1 MDLFGK
7 RLLADVISKESPDEI
22 ECGPLS
28 LMTGA
33 LMKRGAGTQTQGRGT
48 REDGRDGRAAGT
60 SCGPLGPP
68 EAERGRKA
76 FPLDPVVLST
86 P

>member
-1 MDLFGK
+1 M
-7 RLLADVISKESPDEI
+7 LLSP
-22 ECGPLS
+22 
-28 LMTGA
+28 MTGV
-33 LMKRGAGTQTQGRGT
+33 LMKRGEGTQRQGRRP

-76 FPLDPVVLST
+76 YPLEPDFGLLASKT
-86 P
+86 EG